1 MGEERDRGPSLQ
13 ERGVYLRRRT
23 KTNANFR
30 ESLATQIAVGY
41 AGNTMDGGRGALV
54 SATTGQSAE
63 QIHCRKEEML
73 YFGFYE
79 HYSIS

>member
-1 MGEERDRGPSLQ
+1 
-13 ERGVYLRRRT
+13 VYIYSEGQT
-23 KTNANFR
+23 NTNANFR

-41 AGNTMDGGRGALV
+41 AGNTLDGGRGALV

-63 QIHCRKEEML
+63 QSHCRKKEML